1 MSGKRICLYWM
12 VAAVVAVVMWT
23 STESHAADGEW
34 NVDADGN
41 WSDTGNWL
49 DGIVADGADSTATF
63 DGISGNRTVTLDTAR
78 TIGNISFD
86 DGSHHLAITG
96 ANTLTLDTTSGM
108 PTIDVDDEELTIT
121 SVIDGNDG
129 LAKVGAG
136 ILRLNAANTFTGGI
150 SLSNGAIYVRSSYD
164 PASFGDAANVLTFS
178 GNATLHNVAGQFTV
192 PQGIMI
198 NSGVTAQV
206 TGAYGERTQ
215 VDGVLAGSGLL
226 YVQGY
231 SAGYDAEFRNTS
243 NTFTGPIEVRSG
255 DSITLGMRS
264 LADSTNSIALDSAG
278 NNGAKFEYMSGA
290 TAPLVLNSR
299 QFELIVNGSAGGNL
313 DRQPGILNNA
323 GTTNTITINTD
334 LLITG
339 TGAKHLILG
348 GGNTGDNT
356 FAGDIPDAIGADA
369 LHLYKQNGGRWILSG
384 SNSYTGTTT
393 VSGGTLVLNGEQC
406 LPDEGTLN
414 IASGTVE
421 VEVRE
426 AVGIL
431 QFDGTPQVSGTWG
444 SSSSKADHP
453 NDTYFS
459 GPGLLYVGVGFP
471 PPGTILSI
479 R

>member
-1 MSGKRICLYWM
+1 M

-23 STESHAADGEW
+23 SSEIHAADGEW

-63 DGISGNRTVTLDTAR
+63 DGISATRTVTADTAR
-78 TIGNISFD
+78 TIGHIRFD
-86 DGSHHLAITG
+86 DGSDNLRITG
-96 ANTLTLDTTSGM
+96 TNALTLDTTSGT
-108 PTIDVDDEELTIT
+108 PTIHVDNHDQELTIT
-121 SVIDGNDG
+121 CVVDGNDG
-129 LAKVGAG
+129 IAKVGAG
-136 ILRLNAANTFTGGI
+136 ILRLSGTNIFTGGVELNDGSIYMTNDDNESSLLGSAANTLTFTGNALLRTVYDGTYTLPQNVTI
-150 SLSNGAIYVRSSYD
+150 SNG
-164 PASFGDAANVLTFS
+164 
-178 GNATLHNVAGQFTV
+178 
-192 PQGIMI
+192 
-198 NSGVTAQV
+198 V
-206 TGAYGERTQ
+206 TGTIAGAFGERMQ
-215 VDGVLAGSGLL
+215 INGVLAGLGML
-226 YVQGY
+226 YVLGY
-231 SAGYDAEFRNTS
+231 SAGFDAEFLSTS

-339 TGAKHLILG
+339 TGAKRLILG